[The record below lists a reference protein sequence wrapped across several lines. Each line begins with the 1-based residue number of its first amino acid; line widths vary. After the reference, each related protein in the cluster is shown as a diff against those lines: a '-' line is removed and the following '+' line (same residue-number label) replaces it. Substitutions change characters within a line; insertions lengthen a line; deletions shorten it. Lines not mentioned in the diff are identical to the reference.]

1 MLKVAVITSYKEPLQ
16 IKQVSIPQVASNDV
30 LVKLIA
36 CGVCHSDLHTAK
48 AGEMKN
54 ISFLEQFSVFDT
66 VDFTSFIPYIW
77 S

>member
-1 MLKVAVITSYKEPLQ
+1 MKAAVITSYTESLK
-16 IKQVSIPQVASNDV
+16 IKQVSIPQVGPNDV

-48 AGEMKN
+48 AGKMMN
-54 ISFLEQFSVFDT
+54 ISFSEEILVFDRI
-66 VDFTSFIPYIW
+66 DFTSFTSYSW